1 MYSHRGDFLR
11 HLAQTSPAPMGLE
24 VVAARGVRLK
34 DVQGRWLYDL
44 IGGISVCSLGHAHPI
59 IQQAIKKQLRKFS
72 HVMVYGEMV
81 QGPQVLFAKKL
92 SEFLPPPLDCVYFV
106 NSGTEATEAAMK
118 LAKRATGRPKIAAFH
133 EAYHGSSQG
142 ALSLMGSEYFRGA
155 YRPLLPGIT
164 TLHYEQKESLQQIDQ
179 STAAVFFETVRA
191 EAGTRPVSQEFLNAL
206 CARCRETG
214 TLLVLDEIQTG
225 LGRTGPMFST
235 STLGFVP
242 DMVLSAKALGGGM
255 PIGALISSP
264 QLMRHF
270 SHAPILGHL
279 TTFGGHPLS
288 CAAGLAGLKFIA
300 KEGLGE
306 QAVAKEAA
314 FRHYLNHSKIQGVFG
329 RGLLLSLEFEREAFN
344 FKVIEQCLKL
354 GVVSDWFL
362 FNAKSLRI
370 APPLIMTEKEIK
382 KICGL
387 ILEAID
393 RVVEAERK
401 ETSG

>member
-24 VVAARGVRLK
+24 VVAAHGVRLK
-34 DVQGRWLYDL
+34 DVHGRWLYDL
-44 IGGISVCSLGHAHPI
+44 IGGISVCSLGHGHPV
-59 IQQAIKKQLRKFS
+59 IQRALKKQLRKFS

-92 SEFLPPPLDCVYFV
+92 SEFLPKPLDCVYFV

-118 LAKRATGRPKIAAFH
+118 LAKRATGRPKIAAFN

-164 TLHYEQKESLQQIDQ
+164 TLHYEQAESLQHIDKA
-179 STAAVFFETVRA
+179 TAAVFFETVRA

-206 CARCRETG
+206 YARCRATG

-225 LGRTGPMFST
+225 LGRTGAMFST
-235 STLGFVP
+235 STLDFVP

-264 QLMRHF
+264 QLMQHF

-288 CAAGLAGLKFIA
+288 CAAGLACLKFIA

-306 QAVAKEAA
+306 QALAKEAM
-314 FRHYLNHSKIQGVFG
+314 FRHFLQHSKIQGVYG
-329 RGLLLSLEFEREAFN
+329 KGLLLSLEFENEAFN

-382 KICGL
+382 KISGL
-387 ILEAID
+387 VLEAID
-393 RVVEAERK
+393 KVAEEEIK
-401 ETSG
+401 GVK